1 MPIEEIVEKGIVLK
15 SSKGHAEVALTS
27 GDNCGECSAKL
38 FCKPGDDDKKILEV
52 LDPLHSAPGD
62 EVIISVEGK
71 SIFKVSFLLY
81 GVPLIILIL
90 AIIVGVEIFK
100 NSYSPE
106 LFSFLFSLVITG
118 VYYTL
123 FLFISK
129 KRNNDAL
136 IPKITSI
143 LNRAA

>member
-38 FCKPGDDDKKILEV
+38 FCKPADDDKKILEV

-71 SIFKVSFLLY
+71 SIFKVSFFLY
-81 GVPLIILIL
+81 GVPLIILIA

-106 LFSFLFSLVITG
+106 LFSFLFSLALTG
-118 VYYTL
+118 AYYIL
-123 FLFISK
+123 FLIVSRN
-129 KRNNDAL
+129 RNNDEL
-136 IPKITSI
+136 MPKITSKI
-143 LNRAA
+143 NPCL